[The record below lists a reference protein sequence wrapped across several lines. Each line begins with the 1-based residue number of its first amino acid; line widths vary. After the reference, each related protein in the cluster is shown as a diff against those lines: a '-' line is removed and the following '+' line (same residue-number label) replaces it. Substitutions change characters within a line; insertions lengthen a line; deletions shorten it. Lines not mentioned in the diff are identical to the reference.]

1 MKKISLI
8 GCLLI
13 ISTLVALYG
22 VNIAAGG
29 TVTQDFDGIG
39 TSATATMPTGWKVDK
54 NTSIRS
60 VGTYSAAVTAT
71 ELRAG
76 NNMSST
82 AQNGIYN
89 FGAGPEDT
97 ATDRAVGGISSGTAS
112 KSVNIY
118 VQLTNNGSS
127 TINNFTISYNVE
139 KYRMGTNSAGFS
151 IQMYYSTDGST
162 WTSAG
167 SNFLTSFTSDPGSG
181 NAGYAS
187 APGETKYVTN
197 QTLDVSLASGS
208 SLYLAWNYSVTS
220 GTTTSSAQAL
230 GIDDVTIVAN
240 PEAGVPTI
248 SVAPAS
254 LTGFSYIASNG
265 PSSEQSFSL
274 TGSNLTSNLTVSID
288 SDKHFE
294 ISSTSGGTFVHSLSY
309 TPSSGSVSA
318 TVYVRMKAG
327 LAPGD
332 YNNENIVCASEGA
345 TSQYVT
351 CSGTVLET
359 QPPVLHIT
367 GTLNKFTMEQ
377 GTPSISQSYTLYGEN
392 LTEDIS
398 ITPPSGYQLS
408 QDNINWVSS
417 LSLAPDFSGTI
428 SVRLNGTNITS
439 YNGNIVHT
447 SGTAEANLAV
457 SGIVFEPTPDNLLLL
472 DNFYYDTGLALKDT
486 RWTAHSGAGTNSITV
501 QSGNLT
507 YEGYPSIA
515 GNLISLTGSGED
527 VNRTFTAQTANSV
540 YASFLVNVTSAT
552 TTGDYFIH
560 FGINPFNTGLLYG
573 RVYIKSTGTGTFDF
587 GLSKTTDAAVYS
599 GNNYNY
605 GTTYLLVL
613 KYEIV
618 DGTNNDIISLFI
630 NPYILGTEPTPII
643 SISPN
648 SADIANI
655 GAIAIRQGAAANAP
669 TLLLDGIRVANS
681 WENLFEISEQ
691 PPLPVVLTS
700 FTAIISADNCIIL
713 NWTTESENGLVGYY
727 IYRSTND
734 KLENAQLI
742 SQMITANNSSSQCI
756 YTYEDNEVF
765 DTTTYYYWLQSIE
778 LGGIANIYGPVSVY
792 YGPLNGYPTPEV
804 PFETVLQP
812 IYPNPF
818 NPIVFIPYTL
828 AEATD
833 LNFYIYNS
841 RGQLIR
847 HFYVGTQEPGYYRLS
862 WDGKDSNGISCAN
875 GVYQIVMKAGKNV
888 YTRKA
893 ALMK

>member
-13 ISTLVALYG
+13 ISTLIALYG

-29 TVTQDFDGIG
+29 TVTQNFDVLG
-39 TSATATMPTGWKVDK
+39 TSPTATMPTDWKVDK
-54 NTSIRS
+54 NNTVRS
-60 VGTYSAAVTAT
+60 VGSYSAAASAT
-71 ELRAG
+71 ERSAG
-76 NNMSST
+76 NNMPNNAT
-82 AQNGIYN
+82 NGIYN
-89 FGAGPEDT
+89 FAAGDPTSE
-97 ATDRAVGGISSGTAS
+97 TDRAVGGLSSSDKS

-139 KYRMGTNSAGFS
+139 KYRAGTRAFR
-151 IQMYYSTDGST
+151 IQMYYSTNGSS

-167 SNFLTSFTSDPGSG
+167 NDFLTSFDADASVV
-181 NAGYAS
+181 GYNP
-187 APGETKYVTN
+187 APGVTVQVSNKILSQSLET
-197 QTLDVSLASGS
+197 GS
-208 SLYLAWNYSVTS
+208 SLYLAWNYSVSDGTS
-220 GTTTSSAQAL
+220 GSNAQAL

-240 PEAGVPTI
+240 QEAEGPTI
-248 SVAPAS
+248 SVDPSS
-254 LTGFSYIASNG
+254 LIGFSYITGSG

-274 TGSNLTSNLTVSID
+274 NGSNLTSDLTVSI
-288 SDKHFE
+288 SADKHFE

-327 LAPGD
+327 LASGD
-332 YNNENIVCASEGA
+332 YNNENIVCSSEGA
-345 TSQYVT
+345 TSQNVT

-367 GTLNKFTMEQ
+367 GTLTKFTTEQ
-377 GTPSISQSYTLYGEN
+377 GTPSVSQSYTLYGEY

-408 QDNINWVSS
+408 QDNKNWVSS
-417 LSLAPDFSGTI
+417 LSLAPDFNGTI
-428 SVRLNGTNITS
+428 YVRLNGSNITC
-439 YNGNIVHT
+439 YNGNINHS
-447 SGTAEANLAV
+447 SGEAEATLAV
-457 SGIVFEPTPDNLLLL
+457 AGIVFEPTPDNLLLL

-486 RWTAHSGAGTNSITV
+486 RWSSHSGTGTNTITV
-501 QSGNLT
+501 QDDNLG
-507 YEGYPSIA
+507 YEGYPSVA
-515 GNLISLTGSGED
+515 GKCISLTGSGED

-540 YASFLVNVTSAT
+540 YTSFLVNVTSAT

-560 FGINPFNTGLLYG
+560 FGPQTIGSDFRG
-573 RVYIKSTGTGTFDF
+573 RVFVKKNDADALSFGVSNAANVSGAVWTDF
-587 GLSKTTDAAVYS
+587 NYS
-599 GNNYNY
+599 LN
-605 GTTYLLVL
+605 TTYLLVL
-613 KYEIV
+613 RY
-618 DGTNNDIISLFI
+618 DIIGGTANDVAHLYI
-630 NPYILGTEPTPII
+630 NPPITSDEPAFTLTATDA
-643 SISPN
+643 N
-648 SADIANI
+648 TDTANI
-655 GAIAIRQGAAANAP
+655 GSIAIRQGSNTP
-669 TLLLDGIRVANS
+669 TLKLDGIRVATS

-792 YGPLNGYPTPEV
+792 YGPLNGYSTPEV

-862 WDGKDSNGISCAN
+862 WDGKDSKGISCAN